1 MSMIKIWSQ
10 TRKKICEFH
19 MIKKNKYLLMKIIT
33 IILSLIALA
42 LIIFNVTQLNFSRLF
57 EGESIVAL
65 ITIVLS
71 LCAIL
76 LLQILRISKR
86 IEKLSKQKP
95 NV

>member
-1 MSMIKIWSQ
+1 
-10 TRKKICEFH
+10 
-19 MIKKNKYLLMKIIT
+19 MKILS
-33 IILSLIALA
+33 ILLSIVALGLIG
-42 LIIFNVTQLNFSRLF
+42 FNVTKLNFSHLF

-86 IEKLSKQKP
+86 IEKLSKQKR

>member
-1 MSMIKIWSQ
+1 
-10 TRKKICEFH
+10 
-19 MIKKNKYLLMKIIT
+19 MKIAT
-33 IILSLIALA
+33 IILSLIALG
-42 LIIFNVTQLNFSRLF
+42 LIAFNVTQLNFSHLF
-57 EGESIVAL
+57 EGDSIVAL

-86 IEKLSKQKP
+86 IEKLSKQKR